1 MSDSGGSFK
10 LMDDLMAGSAKL
22 LRRATLAGATAIAVF
37 ALSGQAMAADAFGS
51 FTGTNGAGGFTYGST
66 DGTTFTPFTNN
77 MNCVIGGTT
86 CLQRSAPSST
96 GDLLP
101 GAYHNSGAAFS
112 FGTVNVPATSLVLH
126 PGPANNGT
134 TSNLESVYLA
144 YTAPTAGVYNFSAAF
159 KAVDSTPTGV
169 GISSFTLSGSTGT
182 ETPLASLANS
192 FGSSFSTSG
201 SVTLAAGE
209 AFGFIIDKGLFYYN
223 DSTSTAFSISA
234 APEPATWG
242 MMIVGFGF
250 AGFALRRRSAR
261 RFATV

>member
-1 MSDSGGSFK
+1 
-10 LMDDLMAGSAKL
+10 MAGLQKI
-22 LRRATLAGATAIAVF
+22 LRRATLGGVATAAVF
-37 ALSGQAMAADAFGS
+37 GLSGQAMAADAFGS

-66 DGTTFTPFTNN
+66 NGATFTPFTSNT
-77 MNCVIGGTT
+77 NCVIAGTT
-86 CLQRSAPSST
+86 CLQRSAPSLT

-101 GAYHNSGAAFS
+101 GAYQNSGAAFT
-112 FGTVNVPATSLVLH
+112 FGTVNVPAISLVLH
-126 PGPANNGT
+126 PGPADNGT
-134 TSNLESVYLA
+134 TNNLESVYLA

-169 GISSFTLSGSTGT
+169 GISSFTLSGLTGAA
-182 ETPLASLANS
+182 TPLASLVNS
-192 FGSSFSTSG
+192 FGSSFSTTG

-242 MMIVGFGF
+242 MMILGFGI
-250 AGFALRRRSAR
+250 AGAAVRRRR
-261 RFATV
+261 TATMAIA